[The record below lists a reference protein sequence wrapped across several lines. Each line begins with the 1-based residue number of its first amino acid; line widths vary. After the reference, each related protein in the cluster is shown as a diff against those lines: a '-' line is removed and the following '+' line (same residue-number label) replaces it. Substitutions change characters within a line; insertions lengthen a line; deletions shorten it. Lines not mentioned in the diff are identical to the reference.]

1 MWGMWMTP
9 ERTRVRRGGI
19 LGTETRVS
27 LSRGELPEGFAA
39 ARRVVELA
47 PKGPR
52 KSPRSQYN
60 RVVCSRS
67 ATLHDP
73 RRTTRFLYGEYDAER
88 IPGKQRI
95 SANRRPAA
103 GHSATRIG
111 PRCRHEGADL
121 ARRYRIWEDPY
132 YGSCYRG
139 GWQSGA
145 RNRAQQDA
153 RRAASQRVRRVLPQQ
168 RRRVLRQLLRLL
180 PARGLRPAHGHLYRE
195 GRPDQRGHR

>member
-1 MWGMWMTP
+1 MWPTP

-27 LSRGELPEGFAA
+27 LSQGELPEGFAA

-47 PKGPR
+47 PKRPR

-73 RRTTRFLYGEYDAER
+73 RRIPRFLYGEFDAER
-88 IPGKQRI
+88 IQGKQRI
-95 SANRRPAA
+95 SANGRPAA

-111 PRCRHEGADL
+111 PRRGYEGADL
-121 ARRYRIWEDPY
+121 ARCYRVWEDPY
-132 YGSCYRG
+132 YGSRYRG
-139 GWQSGA
+139 GW
-145 RNRAQQDA
+145 
-153 RRAASQRVRRVLPQQ
+153 
-168 RRRVLRQLLRLL
+168 
-180 PARGLRPAHGHLYRE
+180 
-195 GRPDQRGHR
+195 